1 MSEAVVAPS
10 QYINREVSWISF
22 NKRVLAQ
29 ALDTRT
35 PLLDQAK
42 FSAIFSNNLDE
53 FFMVRVASLKAQVEA
68 GITTTSEDGQTP
80 LQQLQT
86 IRDHL
91 NPLLKDQQKHYRDQ
105 LKLELTTHN
114 VHLLDYEQL
123 DERQRL
129 WVDNYFQTAIFPVLT
144 PLAVDPAHPFPF
156 VSNLSLNVAA
166 LIHEPQTG
174 QRQFARV
181 KVPQKILPR
190 FVSIPTDLSE
200 MDPEPVH
207 TAIPLEQVVAFNLEL
222 LFPGMTVEAHYFF
235 RVTRDADLELRDLEA
250 DDLMSAIEQGLRK
263 RRMGG
268 EVVRLEVADEMPQEL
283 IEMLMQGMA
292 VEEEDLYRINGPLGL
307 DDLFSLLPLPLP
319 QLKDNLRIGTTPK
332 VLARSQRGMVEEGAM
347 NEEEF
352 ESIFSVIRRNDIL
365 LHHPYDLFA
374 TSVEEFINQAADDPL
389 VMGIKMTLYRTS
401 KDSPIIAAL
410 IRAAEN
416 GKQVLALVEL
426 KARFDEDNNI
436 QWAKHLERSGVHVV
450 YGVIGLKT
458 HTKIVLVVRKEKE
471 RLRSYVHIGTGNYN
485 SKTSRLYTD
494 LGLLSARPELGQD
507 MVELFNYL
515 TGFSKQQSFRRLL
528 VAPVTLRKGM
538 ESLIRREIDHAR
550 EGRKGHIRAK
560 MNSLVDP
567 SIVALLYE
575 ASQAGVKI
583 ELIIRGMCCLYPGRE
598 GLSENISVVSIVGQ
612 LLEHSRIFWF
622 ANGDSPEVYLGSADW
637 MSRNLDRRV
646 EAIVPVETPEL
657 KKRLERLLD
666 LYLNDNRGAW
676 DMQSNGEFIQRFAS
690 LEELNSQRQ
699 LIDTWKQGLP
709 PKMDFDSSTSLAVE
723 KALANDISHPTVNLH
738 SKSNKNQTTIIMTL
752 KELSSRLGVNYQK
765 IIAHRKLIDFP
776 EWASTI
782 DPDGYQWSHCTQTN
796 SYKALTA

>member
-1 MSEAVVAPS
+1 MSTAVLTPNL
-10 QYINREVSWISF
+10 YINREISWIAF
-22 NKRVLAQ
+22 NERVLAQ
-29 ALDTRT
+29 ALDSRT

-68 GITTTSEDGQTP
+68 GITSTSEDGQTP
-80 LQQLQT
+80 IQQLRM
-86 IRDHL
+86 IRDRL
-91 NPLLKDQQKHYRDQ
+91 NPLLQNQQQHYRDQ
-105 LKLELTTHN
+105 LKHELINHK
-114 VHLLDYEQL
+114 VHLLDYQQL

-200 MDPEPVH
+200 LDPKPLH
-207 TAIPLEQVVAFNLEL
+207 TAVPLEQVVAFNLGL

-283 IEMLMQGMA
+283 IDMLTQGMA

-307 DDLFSLLPLPLP
+307 DDLFSLLTLPLP
-319 QLKDNLRIGTTPK
+319 ELKNTPHIGTTPK
-332 VLARSQRGMVEEGAM
+332 ALARSQRGMVDEGAM
-347 NEEEF
+347 NAEEF
-352 ESIFSVIRRNDIL
+352 ESIFSVIRRKEIL
-365 LHHPYDLFA
+365 LHHPYDLFG

-401 KDSPIIAAL
+401 KDSPIIAAM

-416 GKQVLALVEL
+416 GKQVMALVEL

-458 HTKIVLVVRKEKE
+458 HTKIVLVVRREKD

-494 LGLLSARPELGQD
+494 LGLLSASPELGQD
-507 MVELFNYL
+507 LVELFNYL

-538 ESLIRREIDHAR
+538 ESLIRREIKHAR
-550 EGRKGHIRAK
+550 EGRGGHIRAK

-567 SIVALLYE
+567 AIVALLYE

-598 GLSENISVVSIVGQ
+598 GLSEHISVVSIIGQ
-612 LLEHSRIFWF
+612 FLEHSRIFWF
-622 ANGDSPEVYLGSADW
+622 ANGDSPEVFIGSADW

-646 EAIVPVETPEL
+646 EALAPVETTEL
-657 KKRLERLLD
+657 RERLERLLD
-666 LYLNDNRGAW
+666 LYLQDNRGAW
-676 DMQSNGEFIQRFAS
+676 DMQSDGSFVQRMADGE
-690 LEELNSQRQ
+690 EVNSQHQ
-699 LIDTWKQGLP
+699 LIETWKQGL
-709 PKMDFDSSTSLAVE
+709 AQ
-723 KALANDISHPTVNLH
+723 I
-738 SKSNKNQTTIIMTL
+738 
-752 KELSSRLGVNYQK
+752 
-765 IIAHRKLIDFP
+765 
-776 EWASTI
+776 
-782 DPDGYQWSHCTQTN
+782 
-796 SYKALTA
+796 